1 MNSIHDTFKQFCKE
15 RHAEDK
21 GKNFNLLQEVYAN
34 TELFDIS
41 LYDFSKEFENCTI
54 DIVTDVEKDNKKSKL
69 SFVMLTKDIALPFK
83 NNFIK
88 VEKATNTEPYDSFL
102 FISEES
108 PTILKGSVITVDSMA
123 EIQATTPFHIEA
135 NTKETGNLF
144 TYFILMPMD
153 ENVKNTDSDEFNKMI
168 IQYFRTIFTC
178 LKVISNLSDKTIVTD
193 TPSTTKYEYYRR
205 KHDTTIKKPVKPIY
219 YVLDKKEETKKVK
232 YNQIESRGHLEFTF
246 SFRVRGHWRRISD
259 KTYGK
264 DRNGNYNILG
274 YTWVTEYVKGE
285 GELVKKLRVIK

>member
-1 MNSIHDTFKQFCKE
+1 MLSIHDTFKQFCKE

-21 GKNFNLLQEVYAN
+21 GKNFNLMQEVYAN

-41 LYDFSKEFENCTI
+41 LYDFSLNPRTCKGSEIIKRGNSRAISFITDKEIC
-54 DIVTDVEKDNKKSKL
+54 
-69 SFVMLTKDIALPFK
+69 LPFQS
-83 NNFIK
+83 NFIK
-88 VEKATNTEPYDSFL
+88 CEKEGSYIFVREYEPQFL
-102 FISEES
+102 TGSMYTQYKF
-108 PTILKGSVITVDSMA
+108 LKGNLPFAIKTFEDKQIVISTD
-123 EIQATTPFHIEA
+123 ITPILNTNSKVIIEHIEEM
-135 NTKETGNLF
+135 TENLF
-144 TYFILMPMD
+144 VT
-153 ENVKNTDSDEFNKMI
+153 I
-168 IQYFRTIFTC
+168 ISA
-178 LKVISNLSDKTIVTD
+178 LEVVGSLSDKAVVSD

-219 YVLDKKEETKKVK
+219 YVLDKKEETTKHK
-232 YNQIESRGHLEFTF
+232 YNSIRAIGKLEFNH
-246 SFRVRGHWRRISD
+246 SFKVRGHWRRISD

>member
-1 MNSIHDTFKQFCKE
+1 MLSITDTFKQFCKE

-41 LYDFSKEFENCTI
+41 LYDFSLNPKTCKGSEVIKNENMRAMCFTPEKE
-54 DIVTDVEKDNKKSKL
+54 L
-69 SFVMLTKDIALPFK
+69 SLPFQS
-83 NNFIK
+83 NFIK
-88 VEKATNTEPYDSFL
+88 CESVGSYIFIREKEPNLLTGTVYVPSSELFAGNVPFYIKNYLDYEQIVIATDINYFLNTNIKVIEDHAEQIAENL
-102 FISEES
+102 
-108 PTILKGSVITVDSMA
+108 LITVIS
-123 EIQATTPFHIEA
+123 
-135 NTKETGNLF
+135 
-144 TYFILMPMD
+144 
-153 ENVKNTDSDEFNKMI
+153 
-168 IQYFRTIFTC
+168 C
-178 LKVISNLSDKTIVTD
+178 LEVIGSLSDKAVVSD

-219 YVLDKKEETKKVK
+219 YVLDKKEETTKHK
-232 YNQIESRGHLEFTF
+232 YNSIRAIGKLEFNH
-246 SFRVRGHWRRISD
+246 SFKVRGHWRRISD

-274 YTWVTEYVKGE
+274 YTWVTEYIKGE

>member
-1 MNSIHDTFKQFCKE
+1 MLSIHDTFKQFCKE

-41 LYDFSKEFENCTI
+41 LYDFSLNLRTCKGSEVIKNGNTRAICFTLEKE
-54 DIVTDVEKDNKKSKL
+54 L
-69 SFVMLTKDIALPFK
+69 SLPFQ

-88 VEKATNTEPYDSFL
+88 CENVGSYIFIREYEPNLLTGTMYVPSNKLFTGNVPFYIKNYPDTKQIVIVTDMKYFLNTNIKVIKDHAEQIAENL
-102 FISEES
+102 
-108 PTILKGSVITVDSMA
+108 LITVISA
-123 EIQATTPFHIEA
+123 LE
-135 NTKETGNLF
+135 
-144 TYFILMPMD
+144 
-153 ENVKNTDSDEFNKMI
+153 
-168 IQYFRTIFTC
+168 
-178 LKVISNLSDKTIVTD
+178 VIGSLSDKAVVSD

-205 KHDTTIKKPVKPIY
+205 KHDTTIKKPIKPIY
-219 YVLDKKEETKKVK
+219 YVLDKKEETTKHK
-232 YNQIESRGHLEFTF
+232 YNSIRAIGKLEFNH
-246 SFRVRGHWRRISD
+246 SFKVRGHYRKISD